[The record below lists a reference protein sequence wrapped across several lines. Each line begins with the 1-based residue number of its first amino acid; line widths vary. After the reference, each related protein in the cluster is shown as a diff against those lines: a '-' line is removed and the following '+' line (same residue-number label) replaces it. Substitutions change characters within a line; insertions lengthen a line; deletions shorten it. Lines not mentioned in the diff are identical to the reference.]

1 MTPDQILA
9 FVMLV
14 LSGDAPDGF
23 PGLQQGGHDPR
34 YPVTVETCPAAV
46 PPLDVEGQTVVCGSV
61 EVPENHDT
69 PDGRR
74 IDLQFAVLKARS
86 EAPQKDA
93 LIYLHGG
100 PGGKAVPDMGFY
112 DPIFAKFRDN
122 RDIVLFDQRASGIS
136 DATVTC
142 FDTLGD
148 NVFAFAGEEEAE
160 GDPLT
165 TCLDELKDGGVE
177 LTAYN
182 TTSNARDVRAIM
194 SALGYPVYNV
204 YGASYGTKLGQELMR
219 SAPEGLRAVILDSV
233 APVFARS
240 YDGNSRTID
249 KAVGSIVDRCMAQD
263 SCKAAYPNLE
273 EDLRG
278 LGEMLEAQP
287 IPATATRQEIT
298 VDALRALWDDRN
310 KTLLPGIDKY
320 LPKILTEWA
329 NGDATTW
336 DLYKAGVLTPS
347 NNSAAIAGAFA
358 GKVDKTR
365 LIAGY
370 SIALQA
376 EQLAALN
383 NSLMML
389 MSLLSLNT
397 SHPPEASGLEARLDA
412 KLGELVA
419 DLERDALLAFGKE
432 YTGFVSV
439 APTREALVD
448 WVSRYFTEPQ
458 LAELLPLIAA
468 MTPADLEAFRARA
481 EVDTGKYYA
490 EFVDGNFDLAVY
502 ACQEDVPFNSRAGW
516 EAVQSTYRF
525 PWVEDNE
532 LEMFYDLCD
541 HFDHVDR
548 PGFHDPVTS
557 DIPVLAAQGLADTQT
572 DNDAATRVAK
582 TLSHAQV
589 VTFPQ
594 SGHAVIFQSQCAT
607 DIMAAFIAYPDQQVD
622 TSCTEKQAVT
632 FVGE

>member
-273 EDLRG
+273 ENLRG

-287 IPATATRQEIT
+287 IPATATRPEIT

-412 KLGELVA
+412 KLGEMVA